1 MSLDAVSIIG
11 PEVVV
16 QCLSL
21 SRSKQGQ
28 GVYWGQ
34 TDLYLIEL
42 IVMRLQNNLERWA
55 HYHPVLH

>member
-16 QCLSL
+16 QCPSL

-28 GVYWGQ
+28 GVYWGL
-34 TDLYLIEL
+34 TALYLIEL

-55 HYHPVLH
+55 HYHPVPH

>member
-16 QCLSL
+16 QCPSL
-21 SRSKQGQ
+21 SRSRQGQ
-28 GVYWGQ
+28 EVYWGQ
-34 TDLYLIEL
+34 TALYLIEL
-42 IVMRLQNNLERWA
+42 IVMRLQNNLDRWA